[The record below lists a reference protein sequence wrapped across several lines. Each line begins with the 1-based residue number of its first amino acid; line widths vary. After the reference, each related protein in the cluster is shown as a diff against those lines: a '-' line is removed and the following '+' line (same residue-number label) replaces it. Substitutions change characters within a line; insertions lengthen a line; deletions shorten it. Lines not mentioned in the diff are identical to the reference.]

1 MILKKPLK
9 KVRPKKLSK
18 KKIIDNIIKYE
29 TEKQSELI
37 KIMKR
42 KPQIRHQ
49 FYSDNAV
56 IIHEDD
62 EKYIGLFP
70 LMEQYNKI
78 HNKNISKYNEK
89 KNENKNFLKHYTGY
103 KLYNKNIFKDDTGSV
118 FGNILPLYNKKNFIF
133 SDKFLS
139 GKKIFQESGLLIQ
152 NKRHLREY
160 YKKVRNLSDNKA
172 ERDIAYINH
181 LNMYLEEKIE
191 KNKLKD
197 LEKDIVLMEKV
208 GKVNKKV
215 ISTRLAK
222 YKRSREYKI
231 NKRKEAMKALELFR
245 NNQMKI
251 ENDKEYI
258 KNITK
263 LIEFEEKER
272 EKLKEMDT
280 TNNNN
285 QSMTNLENEDN
296 NTLFILNRYQN
307 NRYNNKINATK
318 ILPKNR
324 SSINIQSSLYK
335 ETTNSTTNINNETKQ
350 TVFNNRNTFL
360 NKTRNNIKK
369 HLNISEYTMNDTHE
383 NKDNTEYINI
393 NDTYNENPINFFSKL
408 KQNSINETS
417 TKFKSKYKS
426 NRNISRIKF
435 ERNDDTST
443 ISHNEFDKTKNY
455 FISDHAKKSAQKR
468 GRNSIHPISNI
479 KSTFG
484 FTKFSDK
491 SRDQDNKSDNS
502 INMNKTLNMKGKGDL
517 KWKLFMNLNKI
528 NNYVFMRN
536 NREFKHFC
544 DNSNFIPNTLT
555 SKIKQS
561 FELDDELKKAQ
572 INYVK
577 LLMEQKIMKYF
588 DKDLLYNY

>member
-9 KVRPKKLSK
+9 KVRQKKLSK

-37 KIMKR
+37 QIMKR

-78 HNKNISKYNEK
+78 HNINISKYNEK
-89 KNENKNFLKHYTGY
+89 KNENKDFLKHYTGY

-118 FGNILPLYNKKNFIF
+118 FGNILPLYNKKNFFF

-181 LNMYLEEKIE
+181 LNVYLEEKIE

-272 EKLKEMDT
+272 EKQKEMDT
-280 TNNNN
+280 TNGG

-296 NTLFILNRYQN
+296 NSLFILNRYQN

-393 NDTYNENPINFFSKL
+393 NDTYNENPINFFGKL

-491 SRDQDNKSDNS
+491 SRDQNNNSDNS

-555 SKIKQS
+555 SKIEQS